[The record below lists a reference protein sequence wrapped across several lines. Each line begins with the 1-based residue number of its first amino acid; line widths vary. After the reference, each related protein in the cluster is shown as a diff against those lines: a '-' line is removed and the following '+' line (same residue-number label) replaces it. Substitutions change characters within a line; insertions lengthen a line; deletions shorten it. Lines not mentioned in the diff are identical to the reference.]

1 MPLPELP
8 ELEELYRLYRTD
20 LYRYLCDKLLHD
32 YFEFARGVVEGAYDL
47 LYVVNRSRNLTH
59 DPAEAE
65 DLLSETFLRALKRLH
80 TYRGDCAVKT
90 WLFGIARNIWLEGL
104 RKKHPTASTDD
115 LLEGCLAEDTLTERT
130 DSRLQW
136 QRVKELLQQG
146 DDRARR
152 VVQLRAMGYSYNE
165 IAAELHISESSA
177 RVIEHRTRTWLK
189 QMLAKEGYDL

>member
-20 LYRYLCDKLLHD
+20 LYRYLCH
-32 YFEFARGVVEGAYDL
+32 
-47 LYVVNRSRNLTH
+47 LTH

-80 TYRGDCAVKT
+80 TYRGDCA
-90 WLFGIARNIWLEGL
+90 
-104 RKKHPTASTDD
+104 ASTDD

-136 QRVKELLQQG
+136 QRVKELLQQR

>member
-1 MPLPELP
+1 MPLP

-20 LYRYLCDKLLHD
+20 LYRYLCH
-32 YFEFARGVVEGAYDL
+32 
-47 LYVVNRSRNLTH
+47 LTH

-90 WLFGIARNIWLEGL
+90 WLFGIARNIRLESL
-104 RKKHPTASTDD
+104 RKKHPTPSTDD
-115 LLEGCLAEDTLTERT
+115 LLESYLAEDTLTEHT

-136 QRVKELLQQG
+136 QRVQELLRQRDG
-146 DDRARR
+146 RTCR

-189 QMLAKEGYDL
+189 PMLAKEGYDL

>member
-8 ELEELYRLYRTD
+8 ELEELYRLYRAD
-20 LYRYLCDKLLHD
+20 LYRYLCH
-32 YFEFARGVVEGAYDL
+32 
-47 LYVVNRSRNLTH
+47 LTH

-136 QRVKELLQQG
+136 QRVKELLQKG
-146 DDRARR
+146 MTEPAAWCSCGPWATATMKLPRSCRSAKARP
-152 VVQLRAMGYSYNE
+152 A
-165 IAAELHISESSA
+165 
-177 RVIEHRTRTWLK
+177 
-189 QMLAKEGYDL
+189 

>member
-1 MPLPELP
+1 MEQPQAAEGHGDAVLVAGID
-8 ELEELYRLYRTD
+8 D
-20 LYRYLCDKLLHD
+20 LLVADGAAGLHD
-32 YFEFARGVVEGAYDL
+32 GSHAGA
-47 LYVVNRSRNLTH
+47 
-59 DPAEAE
+59 AGA
-65 DLLSETFLRALKRLH
+65 
-80 TYRGDCAVKT
+80 
-90 WLFGIARNIWLEGL
+90 LEGL
-104 RKKHPTASTDD
+104 RKKHPTASTDE

-136 QRVKELLQQG
+136 QRVKELLQQR

>member
-8 ELEELYRLYRTD
+8 ELEELYRLYRAD
-20 LYRYLCDKLLHD
+20 LYRYLCH
-32 YFEFARGVVEGAYDL
+32 
-47 LYVVNRSRNLTH
+47 LTH

-65 DLLSETFLRALKRLH
+65 DLLSETFLRALKRLQ
-80 TYRGDCAVKT
+80 TYRGDCAV
-90 WLFGIARNIWLEGL
+90 IWLEGL

-136 QRVKELLQQG
+136 QRVKELLQQR

-177 RVIEHRTRTWLK
+177 RVSEHRTRTWLK

>member
-20 LYRYLCDKLLHD
+20 LYRYLCH
-32 YFEFARGVVEGAYDL
+32 
-47 LYVVNRSRNLTH
+47 LTH

-90 WLFGIARNIWLEGL
+90 WLFGVARNIWLEGL

-136 QRVKELLQQG
+136 QRVKELLQQR

-165 IAAELHISESSA
+165 IAAELQISESSA

>member
-1 MPLPELP
+1 MM
-8 ELEELYRLYRTD
+8 
-20 LYRYLCDKLLHD
+20 
-32 YFEFARGVVEGAYDL
+32 
-47 LYVVNRSRNLTH
+47 
-59 DPAEAE
+59 
-65 DLLSETFLRALKRLH
+65 ETFLRAITGANRF
-80 TYRGDCAVKT
+80 RGESSVKT

-104 RKKHPTASTDD
+104 RKKHPTASTDE

-136 QRVKELLQQG
+136 QRVKELLQQR

-152 VVQLRAMGYSYNE
+152 VAQLRAMGYSYNE

>member
-8 ELEELYRLYRTD
+8 ELEELYRLYRAD
-20 LYRYLCDKLLHD
+20 LYRYLCH
-32 YFEFARGVVEGAYDL
+32 
-47 LYVVNRSRNLTH
+47 LTH
-59 DPAEAE
+59 NPAEAE
-65 DLLSETFLRALKRLH
+65 DLLSETFLRALKRLQ

-90 WLFGIARNIWLEGL
+90 WLFGIARN
-104 RKKHPTASTDD
+104 TDD

-136 QRVKELLQQG
+136 QRVKELLQQR

>member
-1 MPLPELP
+1 M
-8 ELEELYRLYRTD
+8 EELYNAYRD
-20 LYRYLCDKLLHD
+20 DVYRYL
-32 YFEFARGVVEGAYDL
+32 V
-47 LYVVNRSRNLTH
+47 SLTH
-59 DPAEAE
+59 DPARAE
-65 DLLSETFLRALKRLH
+65 DLLSETFLQALQSIDRFEA
-80 TYRGDCAVKT
+80 RSGEKT

-136 QRVKELLQQG
+136 QRVKELLQQR

>member
-1 MPLPELP
+1 MQSA
-8 ELEELYRLYRTD
+8 EELYRIYSAD
-20 LYRYLCDKLLHD
+20 LYRYLL
-32 YFEFARGVVEGAYDL
+32 F
-47 LYVVNRSRNLTH
+47 LTH
-59 DPAEAE
+59 SADHAE
-65 DLLSETFLRALKRLH
+65 DLMMETFLRAITGANRF
-80 TYRGDCAVKT
+80 RGESSVKT

-136 QRVKELLQQG
+136 QRVKELLQQR